1 LSIIFQDSKTKAGIE
16 AKMAELNQQMS
27 IEHRNRR
34 KTQEYYRKLVEATKA
49 SSKGGHFLFVIV
61 LIFHLIHFV

>member
-1 LSIIFQDSKTKAGIE
+1 
-16 AKMAELNQQMS
+16 MAELNQQMS

-49 SSKGGHFLFVIV
+49 SSKGMQLLIGARLIMVREYLVTRTLMGHL
-61 LIFHLIHFV
+61 LPRTS